1 MQIQIDIHESEI
13 ERLYNSIDL
22 INERLGN
29 FYIDE
34 IVEETETT
42 VTFRKI
48 EDGDEN
54 VETRTIDILSDENG
68 INLIDNISIQDDSLD
83 NDPNMDWFDETLDDY
98 YNRRKN
104 EIKDELKTLQT
115 IRKMKS
121 VNLTLNN
128 SIGHQLMFNNTA
140 KFVYCIST
148 YTHSVN
154 NEQYEKNLREQRYN
168 KNLAK
173 NNSFKSFAD
182 NIINSYALM

>member
-1 MQIQIDIHESEI
+1 
-13 ERLYNSIDL
+13 
-22 INERLGN
+22 
-29 FYIDE
+29 
-34 IVEETETT
+34 
-42 VTFRKI
+42 
-48 EDGDEN
+48 
-54 VETRTIDILSDENG
+54 
-68 INLIDNISIQDDSLD
+68 
-83 NDPNMDWFDETLDDY
+83 MDWFDETLDDY